1 MRYLSDLLC
10 HLLLA
15 LKRFVFLAS
24 DSILLHE
31 KLEVYFI
38 NMTTSHYL
46 SIIPQA
52 LSRICKMSFQ
62 VPGWDFLCVFIF
74 LIFFFLTEFRK
85 RLKSNWL
92 PKGSQLLLL
101 VRCFFSERHL
111 ERVNC
116 LCWLAG
122 RVGRCSSFFFFFP

>member
-1 MRYLSDLLC
+1 MRYLSDLLG

-15 LKRFVFLAS
+15 LKQFVFLAS

-74 LIFFFLTEFRK
+74 LIFF
-85 RLKSNWL
+85 
-92 PKGSQLLLL
+92 P
-101 VRCFFSERHL
+101 
-111 ERVNC
+111 
-116 LCWLAG
+116 
-122 RVGRCSSFFFFFP
+122 FFFFLQNLENGLNLIGSLRISVPVTCEVFFF